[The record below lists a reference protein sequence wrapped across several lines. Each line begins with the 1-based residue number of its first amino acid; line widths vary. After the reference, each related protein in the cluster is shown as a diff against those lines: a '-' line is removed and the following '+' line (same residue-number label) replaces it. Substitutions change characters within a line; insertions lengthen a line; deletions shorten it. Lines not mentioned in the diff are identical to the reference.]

1 MADADSDSN
10 STVELHRDDDLALE
24 LERFGDRNRG
34 ARGHSNTSL
43 LSQEVHDYGSVCID
57 SVRLPFLADS
67 IRQDAVYHY
76 GCIKEL
82 QSPKNPDTG
91 SGSESSGFSGSI
103 VLVESYKEMEAERLR
118 SLTIF
123 RDLLLADLTSL
134 LDKIQELENK
144 LLGRKERYQIASR
157 IHCGLGLGLVGMSAH
172 WFKPLIL
179 KSSSYDHYLM
189 SYRSEIRKICTIFT
203 AIGVYTLYTLHSAHR
218 YRKAMASTSNMRKE
232 IARFVRKVEKK
243 QHLVDKDIEGLKG
256 AKWDEVPWKEVETE
270 PSWKLLSGL

>member
-1 MADADSDSN
+1 MLRA
-10 STVELHRDDDLALE
+10 
-24 LERFGDRNRG
+24 
-34 ARGHSNTSL
+34 
-43 LSQEVHDYGSVCID
+43 
-57 SVRLPFLADS
+57 
-67 IRQDAVYHY
+67 
-76 GCIKEL
+76 K
-82 QSPKNPDTG
+82 KNIVNKQIV
-91 SGSESSGFSGSI
+91 SGSI

-144 LLGRKERYQIASR
+144 LLGRKERYQMYDLISYGLLTETERTIILTHARASFRASR

-203 AIGVYTLYTLHSAHR
+203 AIGVYTLYMLHSAHR